1 MQKITDDAI
10 DYVNECIQHMDEA
23 QVEEIWDAFAKEQP
37 ALVGY
42 VLGESRE
49 LKIPDAREDI
59 AYILTVIFLSFREH
73 RSGIPAVT
81 ENEFEEAF
89 NKEFDE
95 MEEVFHDG
103 FDEADAMTIM
113 DTFSQPHLL
122 QFAAA
127 IIYGEGGEDDE
138 EEEPEPSNF
147 TEEEA
152 GLFVV
157 IFKTAIGL
165 LDEKADA
172 GIP

>member
-1 MQKITDDAI
+1 MQKITDDTI
-10 DYVNECIQHMDEA
+10 DYVNECIQHMDET

-49 LKIPDAREDI
+49 LKMPDAREDI
-59 AYILTVIFLSFREH
+59 AYILTVIFLSFREL
-73 RSGIPAVT
+73 RAGIPPVT
-81 ENEFEEAF
+81 EKEFEEAF

-103 FDEADAMTIM
+103 FDETDAMTIM
-113 DTFSQPHLL
+113 DSFSQPHLL

-127 IIYGEGGEDDE
+127 IIYGESEDE
-138 EEEPEPSNF
+138 EEEEVTSNF